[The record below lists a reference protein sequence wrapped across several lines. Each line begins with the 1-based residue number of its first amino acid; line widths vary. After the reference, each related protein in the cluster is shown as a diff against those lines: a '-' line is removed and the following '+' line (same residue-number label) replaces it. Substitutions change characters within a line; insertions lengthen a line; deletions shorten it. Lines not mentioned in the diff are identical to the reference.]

1 MTTRTT
7 IIVLSICLL
16 VSFSLNLF
24 AAGAWVAG
32 RWIDSRIERSI
43 SRVMQPYPPA
53 LRREIVRNLRED
65 RAALLASAREFR
77 GARQRLFA
85 TMRAE
90 PLDRDAVA
98 AAMTE
103 VRAKT
108 DALQALLQTSV
119 LRSLE
124 TVPAAERE
132 QIQSPGLGLGLFDD
146 SPP

>member
-1 MTTRTT
+1 MTRRTT
-7 IIVLSICLL
+7 IIALSVGLL
-16 VSFSLNLF
+16 ISFSLNLF

-32 RWIDSRIERSI
+32 RWIDLRIERSLT
-43 SRVMQPYPPA
+43 RVMQPYPPT

-65 RAALLASAREFR
+65 RGEVLASAREFR

-85 TMRAE
+85 VMRAE
-90 PLDRDAVA
+90 PLDRDALA

-108 DALQALLQTSV
+108 DALQTLLQASV
-119 LRSLE
+119 ARSLE

-132 QIQSPGLGLGLFDD
+132 RIEPPGLGLGLLDD
-146 SPP
+146 TAP